1 MPLAGSSANEL
12 PASPTDTTE
21 HHMLGWRLAI
31 SAVLIPA
38 LFAIFW
44 LDHRTGAAAG
54 WLFAFCLLLGI
65 RSAWELTDL
74 LSTRSMKP
82 SFAVAAAGVV
92 AVVSATWS
100 VRWLGPAGDSIA
112 PVLASLLTFVAA
124 AYVCVVAAGLKFR
137 EPGQTMETLG
147 SEIFIVFYCGLL
159 LSLTAQMRW
168 LGQGAWGYAALG
180 SVIVSVKSG
189 DIGGYTL
196 GRLFG
201 KRKMAPRLSPGKTW
215 AGFAGA
221 LLGAALGAWLWMTF
235 AVPRLVPAGIISAGS
250 LNILAF
256 GLAMGFIGLVGD
268 LAESLIKRDVG
279 RKDAAALFPG
289 FGGLLDLLDSVL
301 FAGPIAWVWW
311 TLAPLIR

>member
-1 MPLAGSSANEL
+1 
-12 PASPTDTTE
+12 
-21 HHMLGWRLAI
+21 MLGWRLAI

-44 LDHRTGAAAG
+44 LDHHAGPAAP

-74 LSTRSMKP
+74 LSTRAMKP
-82 SFAVAAAGVV
+82 SFAIAAAGVV
-92 AVVSATWS
+92 AVIAATWS
-100 VRWLGPAGDSIA
+100 IRWLASSSVT
-112 PVLASLLTFVAA
+112 PVVVSLLAFVAA
-124 AYVCVVAAGLKFR
+124 TYICLVAAGLRFH
-137 EPGQTMETLG
+137 EPGHTMETLG
-147 SEIFIVFYCGLL
+147 AEIFIVLYCGLL
-159 LSLTAQMRW
+159 LALTAQLRW

-180 SVIVSVKSG
+180 SVIVAVKSG

-215 AGFAGA
+215 AGFVGA
-221 LLGAALGAWLWMTF
+221 LLGAALGAWLWVTF
-235 AVPRLVPAGIISAGS
+235 ATPQLMPAGVRTANSI
-250 LNILAF
+250 NVLAF
-256 GLAMGFIGLVGD
+256 GLVMGFVGLVGD

-301 FAGPIAWVWW
+301 FAGPIAWAWW
-311 TLAPLIR
+311 TIAPLVH